1 MSELFMLKKQ
11 KKAQKKAQKKI
22 LTRTIAID
30 GIPKLKDSLIR

>member
-30 GIPKLKDSLIR
+30 GIPKL